1 MTTLPISMPRR
12 RGIAL
17 LQTCATGLISLGLL
31 LVLAIAF
38 PEPAFAYRFVY
49 QNYEVWSDR
58 RIPPTMAPVLDDVTR
73 RWRTSPL
80 YDAAT
85 PAQIFICNESWR
97 MWLYGMHFS
106 TRFGGVADVWLTRH
120 VIIRASDIDA
130 NRIVP
135 PGPGPIA
142 DAAQR
147 PLSYFIA
154 HELTHSDVSRRFG
167 RTVMLRYPEWLL
179 EGYADYVGK
188 AGDFDYAANRAAFLA
203 GAPELDSR
211 KSGLYRG
218 HHLKVAH
225 LLDKQG
231 WTLARLFDAPPAAAE
246 VERWLRSTP

>member
-1 MTTLPISMPRR
+1 MKTMQGTARVLVA
-12 RGIAL
+12 GVAGAAVVAL
-17 LQTCATGLISLGLL
+17 LG
-31 LVLAIAF
+31 VVAIVF
-38 PEPAFAYRFVY
+38 PEPAFAYRIAY

-58 RIPPTMAPVLDDVTR
+58 PLPRAIEPVLDDVTR

-80 YDAAT
+80 YDRTT
-85 PAQIFICNESWR
+85 PARIFICNEPWR

-106 TRFGGVADVWLTRH
+106 TKFGGVADVWLTRH
-120 VIIRASDIDA
+120 VVIRAADIEA
-130 NRIVP
+130 NQIVP

-167 RTVMLRYPEWLL
+167 RTMILRYPEWLL

-188 AGDFDYAANRAAFLA
+188 AGDFDYAANRAAFIA
-203 GAPELDSR
+203 GAPEMDR
-211 KSGLYRG
+211 GKSGLYRG
-218 HHLKVAH
+218 YHLKVAY

-231 WTLARLFDAPPAAAE
+231 WSLERLFAGAPADAE
-246 VERWLRSTP
+246 LERRLRMDE

>member
-1 MTTLPISMPRR
+1 MKACAASA
-12 RGIAL
+12 AL
-17 LQTCATGLISLGLL
+17 LALL
-31 LVLAIAF
+31 CVFVVAF
-38 PEPAFAYRFVY
+38 PQPAFAYRIAY

-58 RIPPTMAPVLDDVTR
+58 PIPRAIEPVLDDVTR

-80 YDAAT
+80 YDRAT
-85 PAQIFICNESWR
+85 PAQIFICNEPWR

-106 TRFGGVADVWLTRH
+106 TQFGGVADVWLTRH
-120 VIIRASDIDA
+120 VVIRAADIEA

-135 PGPGPIA
+135 PGPAPIA

-167 RTVMLRYPEWLL
+167 RTMMLRYPEWLL

-188 AGDFDYAANRAAFLA
+188 AGDFDYAANRAAFIA
-203 GAPELDSR
+203 GAPAMDRR

-218 HHLKVAH
+218 YHLKVAY
-225 LLDKQG
+225 LLDQQG
-231 WTLARLFDAPPAAAE
+231 WPLERLFAQAPAEQE
-246 VERWLRSTP
+246 VERWLRAGK